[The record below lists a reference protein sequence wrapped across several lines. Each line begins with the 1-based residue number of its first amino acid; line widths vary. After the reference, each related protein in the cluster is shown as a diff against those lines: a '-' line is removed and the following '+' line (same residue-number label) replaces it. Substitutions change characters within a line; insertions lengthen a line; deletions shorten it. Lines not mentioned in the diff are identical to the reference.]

1 MNYLLTTILA
11 VTLSFSS
18 WAISA
23 EPADTKQSVQT
34 QKDNLP
40 ESTKTGD
47 YLESQPNNAGE
58 TETSTEKD
66 KSKSSKKTNMKKSKS
81 QTEEP
86 EDGGVELKK

>member
-1 MNYLLTTILA
+1 MNYLLTAIVAATF
-11 VTLSFSS
+11 SFSTL
-18 WAISA
+18 AISA
-23 EPADTKQSVQT
+23 EPADSKQSVQT

-58 TETSTEKD
+58 TENHTDKD
-66 KSKSSKKTNMKKSKS
+66 KSKSSKPSNMKKSKS

-86 EDGGVELKK
+86 KEGGVDLKK

>member
-1 MNYLLTTILA
+1 MNYLLTTIVA
-11 VTLSFSS
+11 ATLSFTS
-18 WAISA
+18 WTISA
-23 EPADTKQSVQT
+23 EPVDGGPPAQT

-40 ESTKTGD
+40 DTTKTGD

-86 EDGGVELKK
+86 AEGGVELKK

>member
-1 MNYLLTTILA
+1 MNYLLTAIVA
-11 VTLSFSS
+11 ATLSFSS

-23 EPADTKQSVQT
+23 EPDDSKQSVQT

-40 ESTKTGD
+40 ESSKTGD

-58 TETSTEKD
+58 TEKHTDKD

-86 EDGGVELKK
+86 EDGGVELKQ

>member
-1 MNYLLTTILA
+1 MNYLLTTIVA
-11 VTLSFSS
+11 ATLSFSS

-40 ESTKTGD
+40 DTTKTGD

-58 TETSTEKD
+58 IETSTEKD

-81 QTEEP
+81 QTEDP